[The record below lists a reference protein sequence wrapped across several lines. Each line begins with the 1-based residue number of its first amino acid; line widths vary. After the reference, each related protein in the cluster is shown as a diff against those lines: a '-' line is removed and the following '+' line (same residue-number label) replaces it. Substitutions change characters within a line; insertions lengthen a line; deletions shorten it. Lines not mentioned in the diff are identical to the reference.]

1 MQGLTYN
8 QWTMIINTDNNTVEV
23 SNDNT
28 NPDYTRVY
36 DIPGTIKAVEQTNEY
51 VLIWLDDTYHYQFKF
66 EDGEMLVG
74 DLFDENGE
82 EVDMVACFVF
92 GEDEDADDGFGNYE
106 L

>member
-36 DIPGTIKAVEQTNEY
+36 DIPGTIKAVERTNEY
-51 VLIWLDDTYHYQFKF
+51 VLIWLDDSYHYQFKF
-66 EDGEMLVG
+66 EDNEMLVG

-92 GEDEDADDGFGNYE
+92 GEDDDVDDGFGTYE